1 MTVLEVPVQIAVPDL
16 LRAMEKLPANELD
29 ELLQEARLLQRR
41 RQSESAL
48 LTVIHRQLSSEQA
61 ARLQTLSRK
70 QEEERITESER
81 TELLQLTDLIEQA
94 DVERAEAL
102 LALAQQRQ
110 LSLGELLHQL
120 DLDRTLG

>member
-1 MTVLEVPVQIAVPDL
+1 MTALEVPVQIAVPDL

-102 LALAQQRQ
+102 LALAQQCQ